1 MPDDL
6 SALTSR
12 AETWLREAALPLWAT
27 RGFDARAGLFE
38 EQLSF
43 DGAPVLTVP
52 RRVMVQCRQI
62 AVFASAGLSGRFAG
76 GGALATSTMQR
87 VIERF
92 HEADGRPGWVFSI
105 DREGRVA
112 EGKRDLYAHAF
123 VLFALAC
130 VMRVERD
137 PVFEAAVE
145 ATLRFLDDEFAG
157 SSHGGFWDC
166 LPRPDALRR
175 QNPHMHLFE
184 ALIALFET
192 TGRADV
198 LTRVRRLRDLAVA
211 RFLDPAT
218 GALRE
223 YFSDDWRVHPA
234 PGAGSVE
241 PGHLFEWAWLLRRWQ
256 IVSGEDQAGPVGA
269 LLGLARRAGLDAA
282 TGRIVDEIGED
293 GVLRRASS
301 RSWPHA
307 EALKALTT
315 EAALSG
321 SAPDPAITAITA
333 ILTRLLTVY
342 CRPELGG
349 GWIDHVDEG
358 DRPISTVMPASTLY
372 HLYFGIT
379 SVGDLDRPTR

>member
-1 MPDDL
+1 MTDEL
-6 SALTSR
+6 ASQALR

-27 RGFDARAGLFE
+27 RGFDAGAGLFE

-43 DGAPVLTVP
+43 EAAPVLTAP

-62 AVFASAGLSGRFAG
+62 AVFASAELTGRFPG
-76 GGALATSTMQR
+76 GGALATSTMRR
-87 VIERF
+87 VIERY
-92 HEADGRPGWVFSI
+92 HEADGQPGWVFSI
-105 DREGRVA
+105 DREGRPV

-123 VLFALAC
+123 VLFALGLA
-130 VMRVERD
+130 MRVERD
-137 PVFEAAVE
+137 PVFDAAVE
-145 ATLRFLDDEFAG
+145 ATLGFLDDEFADPR
-157 SSHGGFWDC
+157 HGGFWDC

-184 ALIALFET
+184 ALITLHET

-198 LTRVRRLRDLAVA
+198 LARGRRLRDLAVA

-223 YFSDDWRVHPA
+223 YFADDWRVHPA
-234 PGAGSVE
+234 PGVGSVE

-256 IVSGEDQAGPVGA
+256 IASGEDQSAPVGA
-269 LLGLARRAGLDAA
+269 LLMLARRAGLDAA

-293 GVLRRASS
+293 GALRRASS

-321 SAPDPAITAITA
+321 AAPDPAIAA
-333 ILTRLLTVY
+333 ILTRLLDVY
-342 CRPELGG
+342 CHPELGG

-358 DRPISTVMPASTLY
+358 DRPLSTVMPASTLY
-372 HLYFGIT
+372 HLYFGLT
-379 SVGDLDRPTR
+379 SVGDLVRPAR

>member
-1 MPDDL
+1 MVDRSLPPV
-6 SALTSR
+6 SRR
-12 AETWLREAALPLWAT
+12 AETWLRETALPLWAT
-27 RGFDARAGLFE
+27 RGFDVRAGLFE

-43 DGAPVLTVP
+43 AREPISAVP
-52 RRVMVQCRQI
+52 RRVMVQSRQI
-62 AVFASAGLSGRFAG
+62 AVFASARLSGRFPG
-76 GGALATSTMQR
+76 GGALAVDTMRR
-87 VIERF
+87 VIERY

-123 VLFALAC
+123 VLFALAT

-137 PVFEAAVE
+137 AVFEAAVE
-145 ATLRFLDDEFAG
+145 ATLRFLDEAFAD
-157 SSHGGFWDC
+157 SRHGGFWDC

-184 ALIALFET
+184 ALIALHET
-192 TGRADV
+192 TGRADI
-198 LTRVRRLRDLAVA
+198 LERGRGLRDLAVA
-211 RFLDPAT
+211 RFLDTET

-223 YFSDDWRVHPA
+223 YFSEDWRVHPG

-256 IVSGEDQAGPVGA
+256 IASGEDQSAPVGA
-269 LLGLARRAGLDAA
+269 LLRLARRAGLDPAA
-282 TGRIVDEIGED
+282 GRIVDEIGED
-293 GVLRRASS
+293 GALRRASS

-321 SAPDPAITAITA
+321 AAPDPAVAT
-333 ILTRLLTVY
+333 ILSRLLDVY

-372 HLYFGIT
+372 HLYFGLT
-379 SVGDLDRPTR
+379 SVGDLVRPAR

>member
-1 MPDDL
+1 MVDRPL
-6 SALTSR
+6 SSLVLH
-12 AETWLREAALPLWAT
+12 AETWLRNTALPLWAG
-27 RGFDARAGLFE
+27 RGVDASAGLFE
-38 EQLSF
+38 EQLTF
-43 DGAPVLTVP
+43 EGAPILSVP

-62 AVFASAGLSGRFAG
+62 AVFASAELSGRYPG
-76 GGALATSTMQR
+76 GGALAVDAMRR
-87 VIERF
+87 VIERY

-105 DREGRVA
+105 DREGRVV

-137 PVFEAAVE
+137 AVFEAAVE
-145 ATLRFLDDEFAG
+145 ATLGFLDDEFAD
-157 SSHGGFWDC
+157 SRHGGFWDC

-184 ALIALFET
+184 ALIALYET

-198 LTRVRRLRDLAVA
+198 LARGRRLRDLAVA
-211 RFLDPAT
+211 RFLDPTT

-241 PGHLFEWAWLLRRWQ
+241 PGHLFEWAWLFRRWQ
-256 IVSGEDQAGPVGA
+256 IVSGEDQSGPVGA

-293 GVLRRASS
+293 GALRRASS

-321 SAPDPAITAITA
+321 GAPDPAIAA

-379 SVGDLDRPTR
+379 SVGDLVRPAL